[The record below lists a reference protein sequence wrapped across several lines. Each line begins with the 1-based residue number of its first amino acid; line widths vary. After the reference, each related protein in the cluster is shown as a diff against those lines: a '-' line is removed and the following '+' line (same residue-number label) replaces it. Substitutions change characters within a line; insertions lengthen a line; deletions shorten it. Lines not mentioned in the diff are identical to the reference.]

1 MLLPEWKYV
10 CVGVDPLAGG
20 LVTFFMDGQFVASR
34 LVKELS
40 SNYSRRLDVAQLNIN
55 VKYGSVGLINVFN
68 GVESGNLSSPPA
80 ALTSCGT
87 PGTALTWAPSSWI
100 YPQRWPLS
108 PVGVN
113 SLTKQVAASEVCRSN
128 KKNISGVLVVVPL
141 YLKVAAA
148 YSVCSRLG
156 SSGQIP
162 IYDNLTEWRAAWEFA
177 AAAIVATTTVEFL
190 WQPFHRQPGNIFVS
204 RYNASRQINPAM
216 WFPGQP
222 NNPDEKCVLCD
233 WHGCLD
239 KYCDDEQPFVCQ
251 FSQESPP
258 LLRLRGLCRQTSLDT
273 MYYPTNRLGDLV
285 WVGLGAT
292 YIRFNHQEQ
301 RWEAR
306 MSGIDAWAVSD
317 ASYESL
323 LLGTQNWTIFDDRKC
338 FPGRSFGIYALQTGR
353 SWLLILAE
361 QR

>member
-10 CVGVDPLAGG
+10 CVGVEPLAGG
-20 LVTFFMDGQFVASR
+20 RVTFFLDGQFVASR

-40 SNYSRRLDVAQLNIN
+40 SNYSIRLDVAQLSIN

-68 GVESGNLSSPPA
+68 GAESGNSPSPPA
-80 ALTSCGT
+80 SITSCGT
-87 PGTALTWAPSSWI
+87 PGTALAWAPSSWI
-100 YPQRWPLS
+100 YPQSWPLS
-108 PVGVN
+108 PVAVKN
-113 SLTKQVAASEVCRSN
+113 SLTKQVLASEVCRSN
-128 KKNISGVLVVVPL
+128 KNNTSGVLVVVPL

-177 AAAIVATTTVEFL
+177 AAAVAATTAVEFL
-190 WQPFHRQPGNIFVS
+190 WQPFHRQATGNIFMS
-204 RYNASRQINPAM
+204 RYNTSRQLNLAM
-216 WFPGQP
+216 WVNGQP

-233 WHGCLD
+233 WQGCWD

-285 WVGLGAT
+285 WMGVGAT
-292 YIRFNHQEQ
+292 YIRFNHQVQ

-306 MSGIDAWAVSD
+306 MSGSDAWAVSD
-317 ASYESL
+317 ASYDSL
-323 LLGTQNWTIFDDRKC
+323 LLGTQNWTIFNDRKC
-338 FPGRSFGIYALQTGR
+338 FPGTVEA
-353 SWLLILAE
+353 
-361 QR
+361 